1 MVDISVLMCIHSEE
15 EEWLIESIESVLSQ
29 SYSNFEFIIV
39 NDNPSREINKKI
51 LEYYSLKDLRIS
63 VINNEINLGLTKS
76 LNIGLRRTKGKYVAR
91 MDADDISF
99 LDRFSE
105 QFEFME
111 SNENFVLCGT
121 QVRYIGSESKKKLSW
136 IKKKNIDLK
145 QNLIWGSVFVHPT
158 VFIRSSVLKSNNIFY
173 DENYLQAQDYSL
185 WVDLINLGDFY
196 NIQKILL
203 DYRKSDRQISS
214 IKKSNQ
220 LDYSRKIRLK
230 LINNKMIKIGS
241 DFSISDK
248 EFFFEDIKKLYNE
261 LHKKNIIDEQIIN
274 IFQVMFISLK
284 YKSFFQLVWIFYI
297 SIRYNVINLKKGF
310 RLIKSCFNETK
321 YL

>member
-39 NDNPSREINKKI
+39 NDNPSREINKKL

-111 SNENFVLCGT
+111 SNENVVLCGT

-230 LINNKMIKIGS
+230 LINNKMIQIGS

>member
-1 MVDISVLMCIHSEE
+1 MVGISVLMCIHSEE

-39 NDNPSREINKKI
+39 NDNPIREINKKI

-76 LNIGLRRTKGKYVAR
+76 LNIGLRRSKGKYVAR

-99 LDRFSE
+99 LNRFSE

-111 SNENFVLCGT
+111 SNENVVLCGT
-121 QVRYIGSESKKKLSW
+121 QVRYIGSESKKKISW

-158 VFIRSSVLKSNNIFY
+158 VFIRSSVLKLNNIFY
-173 DENYLQAQDYSL
+173 DEYYLQAQDYSL
-185 WVDLINLGDFY
+185 WVDLINFGDFY

-203 DYRKSDRQISS
+203 GYRKSDKQISF

-230 LINNKMIKIGS
+230 LINNKMIQIGS

-284 YKSFFQLVWIFYI
+284 YKSFFQLVWICFI
-297 SIRYNVINLKKGF
+297 SFRYNVINIKKGF
-310 RLIKSCFNETK
+310 RLIKSCINETK
-321 YL
+321 YI